1 MEKITRGFRKLDSS
15 SKLLV
20 VASIFGLPAY
30 VLFFSSGNFNWMIGM
45 DQLYNFES
53 LYAPEFPRGS
63 NPYGAKI
70 YPYLPNFA
78 VINAIIALP
87 GYLLISFF
95 LEPPSPTDGSLANY
109 LFVAIGLIVTGF
121 WSYLSVI
128 LIPYISSKL
137 YRNKYISFWS
147 VVVFVSLPLVWHQV
161 FNSGVNTLVALLAL
175 VGIWYVK
182 EERWL
187 IAGVAVGLSTF
198 KFNGLPF
205 GVVLFLYAL
214 FASGYYSSLLVTAG
228 GIISQIPNILYF
240 IVFPSD
246 LLMIIERGGALTAHG
261 HTLDGRLFLTPIVEL
276 GLSEIYTNYYLLVVL
291 FFSILG
297 TIVAIK
303 SNGGLPAGFAIG
315 FFSTSFLAPGEQR
328 IIPFVILL
336 LIILL
341 PLWITDIGK
350 ILTGLVVTATTYDF
364 FVPYTRGTSTLGL
377 TSAEHAG
384 ALGITNGAGLV
395 NNFMFILLPIV
406 FFTTLFLLE
415 EYNIDEL
422 SSLGISQ

>member
-1 MEKITRGFRKLDSS
+1 MTRDFRKLDSS

-53 LYAPEFPRGS
+53 LYAPEFPPGD
-63 NPYGAKI
+63 NPHGAKI

-78 VINAIIALP
+78 IINAIIALP

-109 LFVAIGLIVTGF
+109 LFVAIGLMVTGF

-128 LIPYISSKL
+128 SIPYVSSKL
-137 YRNKYISFWS
+137 YQNRYISFWS
-147 VVVFVSLPLVWHQV
+147 VVIFVSLPIIWRQV
-161 FNSGVNTLVALLAL
+161 FNSGANSIVALLAL
-175 VGIWYVK
+175 VGIWCVK

-187 IAGVAVGLSTF
+187 MAGIVVGLSTF

-205 GVVLFLYAL
+205 GIVLFLYA
-214 FASGYYSSLLVTAG
+214 FFSSGYYSSLLVAAG
-228 GIISQIPNILYF
+228 GITSQIPNILYF
-240 IVFPSD
+240 MIFPND
-246 LLMIIERGGALTAHG
+246 LFMIIERGGALTANG
-261 HTLDGRLFLTPIVEL
+261 HILAGRLFLTPVVEL
-276 GLSEIYTNYYLLVVL
+276 GLSEIYNSYYLLVVL
-291 FFSILG
+291 LFSILG
-297 TIVAIK
+297 TVVAIK

-328 IIPFVILL
+328 ILPFVILL
-336 LIILL
+336 LIILFT
-341 PLWITDIGK
+341 LWTTDIGK
-350 ILTGLVVTATTYDF
+350 ILIGSVVTATTYDF
-364 FVPYTRGTSTLGL
+364 FVLYTPGTSTLGL
-377 TSAEHAG
+377 TSTEHAG
-384 ALGITNGAGLV
+384 ALGITNGAGLIS
-395 NNFMFILLPIV
+395 NFVFILLPIV
-406 FFTTLFLLE
+406 FLLSLFLLE
-415 EYNIDEL
+415 KYDIDHL